1 VICLSHT
8 LTHSGR
14 SSVCSFPGTCST
26 VPAAAG
32 LMYAC
37 GGRRVHAQPEGA
49 AKASADQ
56 GVEAQAARSSG
67 SDTAATTAAGRER
80 GDAAARELHQ
90 RKLRVALR
98 EGAIS
103 REAFDAAMDA
113 PPSPPRPARGGS
125 TGGAAGAAEQGAVS
139 EKKRPPL
146 SLATNPRSLQL
157 TNTPR
162 VATVLLRRARSWRAL
177 TGWK

>member
-1 VICLSHT
+1 
-8 LTHSGR
+8 
-14 SSVCSFPGTCST
+14 
-26 VPAAAG
+26 
-32 LMYAC
+32 M
-37 GGRRVHAQPEGA
+37 HAQPEGA

-56 GVEAQAARSSG
+56 GVEAQAGRSSG
-67 SDTAATTAAGRER
+67 SDSDAAAAAGRER
-80 GDAAARELHQ
+80 DDAAARELHQ

-103 REAFDAAMDA
+103 QEAFDAAMDA
-113 PPSPPRPARGGS
+113 PPPPLRPARGGS

-139 EKKRPPL
+139 DRKRPPL
-146 SLATNPRSLQL
+146 NLATNPRSFQL

-162 VATVLLRRARSWRAL
+162 VATVLLRRARSWRAS